1 MKKRLEERDNVL
13 KNDINT
19 TIFKELIPQNQ
30 FYAYPRYK

>member
-13 KNDINT
+13 KNDIN